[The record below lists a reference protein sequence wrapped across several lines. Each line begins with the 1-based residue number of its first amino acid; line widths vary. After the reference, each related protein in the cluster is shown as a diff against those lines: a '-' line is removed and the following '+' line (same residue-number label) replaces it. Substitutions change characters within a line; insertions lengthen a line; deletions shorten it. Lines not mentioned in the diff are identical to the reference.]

1 MSRTRMFRTG
11 GMNHHDLFVSPLVS
25 FLIGLLFVAIGAGLL
40 DALVP

>member
-1 MSRTRMFRTG
+1 MIRTRMLRTG
-11 GMNHHDLFVSPLVS
+11 GMNRDDLFVSPLVS

>member
-1 MSRTRMFRTG
+1 MTPVRMCRTG
-11 GMNHHDLFVSPLVS
+11 GMNQHDLFVSPLVS